1 MLHKAQMTT
10 AHRQDVLKSS
20 QAKSFLSQ
28 TVETASVSALLKLSL
43 NSEEIELMVLEASVP
58 SASKL
63 RVSLL
68 PWQVAG
74 TPEDPMKS
82 GSKLGKKWR
91 NVISRTMT
99 RKTSKLA
106 QKALA
111 EEGVSLNR
119 SSASTGLIVLPCG
132 STWVKWSVE
141 IEALAGKN
149 LKNLLN

>member
-1 MLHKAQMTT
+1 MTA

-28 TVETASVSALLKLSL
+28 TVETANVSALLKLSL

-74 TPEDPMKS
+74 APEDPMKS
-82 GSKLGKKWR
+82 GNKLGKKWR

-99 RKTSKLA
+99 RKTSKMA

-111 EEGVSLNR
+111 EEGVSLKLFYR
-119 SSASTGLIVLPCG
+119 GG
-132 STWVKWSVE
+132 STVKWCVE
-141 IEALAGKN
+141 VEALAGQN
-149 LKNLLN
+149 LKYLFN

>member
-119 SSASTGLIVLPCG
+119 SSASTGLIVLPWWQYMSQMEC
-132 STWVKWSVE
+132 
-141 IEALAGKN
+141 
-149 LKNLLN
+149 